1 LLSPF
6 RLKVSADCRETNGIA
21 RPVTFRSESP
31 TDARL
36 ERVVRVLADHGT
48 VVVSGTKLAQELGT
62 TRGEVWRL
70 VQQLRALGVDIAG
83 HPATGYQLATVP
95 DLLLPAMLTPMLRG
109 TLFERG
115 VRHFFKVDSTNV
127 AAMAS
132 AQEGAPEGTVFVAE
146 EQTAGRGRG
155 GHTWHSAPS
164 TGVYLSGILRPQ
176 MPPGDVLLLSL
187 ATGLAVADAV
197 TNVAGVRPDLRWP
210 NDVLIGDKKFCGI
223 LIEMQAE
230 PTRVRHVVVGIG
242 INVNHDAFPPE
253 LANIATSLRVA
264 TGKTVSRVALTA
276 AVLRA
281 LDREYRNLRHRA
293 LILRRFE
300 EASSFARGKQVH
312 VEEEGGYE
320 GITAGLDEH
329 GFLRVQTPAGM
340 RTVLSG
346 GVRAK

>member
-1 LLSPF
+1 
-6 RLKVSADCRETNGIA
+6 LKVSADCRETNGIA

-70 VQQLRALGVDIAG
+70 VQQLRALGVEIAG
-83 HPATGYQLATVP
+83 HPATGYQLATIP

-115 VRHFFKVDSTNV
+115 VRHFFKIDSTNV

-164 TGVYLSGILRPQ
+164 TGVYLSAILRPQ
-176 MPPGDVLLLSL
+176 MPPADALLLSL

-230 PTRVRHVVVGIG
+230 PTRVRHAVVGIG
-242 INVNHDAFPPE
+242 INVNHEAFPPE
-253 LANIATSLRVA
+253 LADIATSLRVE
-264 TGKTVSRVALTA
+264 TGKPVSRGALTG

-281 LDREYRNLRHRA
+281 LDREYRNLRDRA
-293 LILRRFE
+293 SILRRFE
-300 EASSFARGKQVH
+300 EASSFVSGKQVH
-312 VEEEGGYE
+312 VEEEGGYD

-329 GFLRVQTPAGM
+329 GFLRVQTPGGM